1 MDQNIK
7 LSKNIKKDCVEDNH
21 NYYVTKGELLVYN
34 KRKKYTVEKI
44 IKVQEAIGDTND
56 YKNIKIN

>member
-34 KRKKYTVEKI
+34 RRKKYTVEKI
-44 IKVQEAIGDTND
+44 IKLQEAISDT
-56 YKNIKIN
+56 KE